1 MIDGF
6 PVGTI
11 VNPTTPPTS
20 GQGQINLGSNIT
32 YTGTGTSVNGSIVK
46 ISAGGEYTIAGTLT
60 NGMVH
65 VDTSQEV
72 TLRLNGVSI
81 ANSNGPAIYIENANK
96 ANIILES
103 GTTHSLSDGSSSI
116 YDSKETKVKG
126 VISSNARLEID
137 GNGILN
143 VRGNYEHGIISYSDL
158 YIKGGNINVQSAITD
173 GIHEKAIW
181 KLQEEDWI
189 LMQILMV

>member
-65 VDTSQEV
+65 VDTSQ
-72 TLRLNGVSI
+72 
-81 ANSNGPAIYIENANK
+81 
-96 ANIILES
+96 
-103 GTTHSLSDGSSSI
+103 
-116 YDSKETKVKG
+116 
-126 VISSNARLEID
+126 
-137 GNGILN
+137 
-143 VRGNYEHGIISYSDL
+143 
-158 YIKGGNINVQSAITD
+158 
-173 GIHEKAIW
+173 
-181 KLQEEDWI
+181 KL
-189 LMQILMV
+189 LFV

>member
-1 MIDGF
+1 M
-6 PVGTI
+6 
-11 VNPTTPPTS
+11 
-20 GQGQINLGSNIT
+20 
-32 YTGTGTSVNGSIVK
+32 
-46 ISAGGEYTIAGTLT
+46 
-60 NGMVH
+60 
-65 VDTSQEV
+65 
-72 TLRLNGVSI
+72 GVSI

-103 GTTHSLSDGSSSI
+103 GTTNSLSDGSSSI

-173 GIHEKAIW
+173 GIHAKGYIW